1 MWLLDGIPA
10 YDGGTLYPTLYNCG
24 SMCADDLDGVTD
36 EDTQMHIVRDT
47 DEKAFLA
54 YAEKVQNDGFTC
66 LFARSD
72 AAGLYRQFQKG
83 ERLVYA
89 YFTFADGI
97 ARILSCKNGVSL
109 ADFADN
115 DDTHLWSD
123 TALMQFGLWYDDMIR
138 WTSCDCGMN
147 YVLRLHNNKLVIIDG
162 GEIEQSTDIALGEY
176 MHRLRKLTNTVE
188 GERMNIAL
196 WYCSHAHNDH
206 MDFFMS
212 LLRKYGD
219 VLHVERVLFNFPS
232 HVYSDYPYYV
242 RDLRNVLHEF
252 CPDALCMKP
261 HCGQTF
267 RLANAEFEILY
278 THEDLLS
285 KRADA
290 PVYTD
295 VNETSTVLR
304 ICFDGGKSFLLLGD
318 ADDDVEKILCDR
330 FGNAGLRCT
339 YLQAAHHCIN
349 NVERLYAL
357 IDSDYVLMPQCRYI
371 IDKRLRRVFDMI
383 CRYHNWDRVILAGDY
398 TTVFRNSA
406 GEIRKELY
414 PVRGCLYDGTV

>member
-1 MWLLDGIPA
+1 
-10 YDGGTLYPTLYNCG
+10 
-24 SMCADDLDGVTD
+24 
-36 EDTQMHIVRDT
+36 
-47 DEKAFLA
+47 
-54 YAEKVQNDGFTC
+54 
-66 LFARSD
+66 
-72 AAGLYRQFQKG
+72 
-83 ERLVYA
+83 
-89 YFTFADGI
+89 
-97 ARILSCKNGVSL
+97 
-109 ADFADN
+109 
-115 DDTHLWSD
+115 
-123 TALMQFGLWYDDMIR
+123 
-138 WTSCDCGMN
+138 
-147 YVLRLHNNKLVIIDG
+147 
-162 GEIEQSTDIALGEY
+162 
-176 MHRLRKLTNTVE
+176 
-188 GERMNIAL
+188 
-196 WYCSHAHNDH
+196 
-206 MDFFMS
+206 
-212 LLRKYGD
+212 
-219 VLHVERVLFNFPS
+219 
-232 HVYSDYPYYV
+232 
-242 RDLRNVLHEF
+242 
-252 CPDALCMKP
+252 MKP